1 MSGTSR
7 AHTPDTGHRTP
18 ASGSVRTT
26 HLVRTTQYSRRV
38 PDLIATFGWPL
49 LAAMTAGAVIIGFSK
64 TSFGG
69 VAAIAVAVFAWGM
82 PAKESTATVLLLL
95 LVGDVV
101 AVSRYRTVS
110 WALLLRLLP
119 SVLPGLALGALFMSV
134 VDDVVMRRTIG
145 GLLVVMVLLQLW
157 QRRRRDSPH
166 ETAATPAL
174 ASADEA
180 SPQRL
185 SPSPPGGAGP
195 C

>member
-1 MSGTSR
+1 
-7 AHTPDTGHRTP
+7 
-18 ASGSVRTT
+18 
-26 HLVRTTQYSRRV
+26 
-38 PDLIATFGWPL
+38 
-49 LAAMTAGAVIIGFSK
+49 
-64 TSFGG
+64 
-69 VAAIAVAVFAWGM
+69 M
-82 PAKESTATVLLLL
+82 P
-95 LVGDVV
+95 
-101 AVSRYRTVS
+101 
-110 WALLLRLLP
+110 
-119 SVLPGLALGALFMSV
+119 V